1 MKSDDILKACCAEIR
16 RRFPGCDAEAE
27 MRRLADT
34 ADDHAPPWTAG
45 LKSGGG
51 WIATLNVIGRNGVVI
66 ARHEVRGYVPGRV
79 AATLAKTIGVEV
91 TP

>member
-1 MKSDDILKACCAEIR
+1 MTASDILKACCAEMR

-27 MRRLADT
+27 MLRLADVAT
-34 ADDHAPPWTAG
+34 FHVPPWTSH

-51 WIATLNVIGRNGVVI
+51 WIATLDVIGRNGVVV
-66 ARHEVRGYVPGRV
+66 ARHEARGYVPGRV
-79 AATLAKTIGVEV
+79 AATLAKTLGVEV

>member
-1 MKSDDILKACCAEIR
+1 MKSDDILKACCAEMR

-27 MRRLADT
+27 MLRLPDVEKF
-34 ADDHAPPWTAG
+34 HVQPWTSH